1 MNKPKVLHLVID
13 LSGFG
18 GAEMTLLRYLGSTS
32 NAAGHHSVL
41 TLKAIKP
48 GPSVGAELHSIG
60 IPVRSL
66 GIRGIKSM
74 VLAVPNLIREVRAAR
89 PDILSAWLYYPSL
102 IATLLKPFL
111 PGKPNLIWH
120 IRSLPFVRLQDRPA
134 RWLTQR
140 VLALLS
146 YLVSVRIVSN
156 SDASRRAHAAIGFRA
171 TPDTWQVIPNAVD
184 AARYAPNAE
193 TRRHI
198 RQDLRLPEKTIVL
211 GAVGRDVPEKGYP
224 DLFQAF
230 EKLQSLVPNDIAAR
244 LQLLIAGREVQADNP
259 TFAALIAASGLP
271 PDRFHL
277 LGARGD
283 IPELLTAM
291 DLFIMPSRSESF
303 PNALAEAMAAGLP
316 AIATDVGDCRLV
328 LDDDRFIAT
337 AETLANAMATLLTLS
352 QEEQQ
357 AIGARNR
364 DRVKERYTI
373 EKMTRAFDEVFER
386 QS

>member
-1 MNKPKVLHLVID
+1 
-13 LSGFG
+13 
-18 GAEMTLLRYLGSTS
+18 
-32 NAAGHHSVL
+32 
-41 TLKAIKP
+41 
-48 GPSVGAELHSIG
+48 
-60 IPVRSL
+60 
-66 GIRGIKSM
+66 M

>member
-18 GAEMTLLRYLGSTS
+18 GAEMTLLRYLASTS
-32 NAAGHHSVL
+32 NASEHHSVL
-41 TLKAIKP
+41 TLKAIKT
-48 GPSVGAELHSIG
+48 GASVGADLLSLG

-66 GIRGIKSM
+66 GISGVKSM
-74 VLAVPNLIREVRAAR
+74 VFALPNLIRELRASR

-102 IATLLKPFL
+102 IATLVKPLL

-120 IRSLPFVRLQDRPA
+120 IRSLPFVRLKDRPA

-140 VLALLS
+140 ALALLS
-146 YLVSVRIVSN
+146 HLVSVRILSN
-156 SDASRRAHAAIGFRA
+156 SEASRRVHRAIGFRA
-171 TPDTWQVIPNAVD
+171 TPDRWQVIPNAVE
-184 AARYAPNAE
+184 ATRYAPSAE
-193 TRRHI
+193 TRFRI
-198 RQDLRLPEKTIVL
+198 RREFKLPETAIVL

-224 DLFQAF
+224 DLFRAF
-230 EKLQSLVPNDIAAR
+230 EKLQNLVPKDIAAN
-244 LQLLIAGREVQADNP
+244 LHLLIAGREVQVENP
-259 TFAALIAASGLP
+259 TFAALIASSGLP
-271 PDRFHL
+271 HHRFHL

-316 AIATDVGDCRLV
+316 AIATNVGDCRLV
-328 LDDDRFIAT
+328 LEDDRFIAT
-337 AETLANAMATLLTLS
+337 PGTLANAMATMLS
-352 QEEQQ
+352 LSPDEQQ
-357 AIGARNR
+357 AIGMRNR
-364 DRVKERYTI
+364 AHVRENYTI
-373 EKMTRAFDEVFER
+373 EKMTGAFDKVFER